1 MRLQS
6 DHRLEGERRLPPS
19 AVVGSV
25 LVHGLLVVAL
35 LTASVSF
42 AASPTPPETYR
53 VRLVAAA
60 AREAPQ
66 RLRPSPPE
74 VAEEENKPPPPA
86 PETKP
91 EVKRPAIVEE
101 TPPAI
106 PSTEPANAAEEGEE
120 VVNVQL
126 DGAVFAYPEYL
137 DNIIRQILRYWRPP
151 TDSRRL
157 RAELVFVIE
166 KDGSVEEIEWSQRSG
181 DMAFDLEARGAI
193 EAAGRAKAFGTLPGS
208 FERLRVSFFFDPA
221 SL

>member
-1 MRLQS
+1 MHLLPDDRS
-6 DHRLEGERRLPPS
+6 GSERRLPAS
-19 AVVGSV
+19 AILGSA
-25 LVHGLLVVAL
+25 LLHGALAIVL
-35 LTASVSF
+35 LTAPLSV
-42 AASPTPPETYR
+42 AAAPTVPETYR

-86 PETKP
+86 PEAKP
-91 EVKRPAIVEE
+91 EVKRPTVVEE
-101 TPPAI
+101 TPPPI
-106 PSTEPANAAEEGEE
+106 PSTEPASAPEEGDD

-126 DGAVFAYPEYL
+126 DGAVFPYPEYL

-157 RAELVFVIE
+157 RAELVFVIRD
-166 KDGSVEEIEWSQRSG
+166 DGSVAEIEWTQRSG
-181 DMAFDLEARGAI
+181 NTAFDLEARGAI
-193 EAAGRAKAFGTLPGS
+193 EAAGRAKAFGALPGS
-208 FERLRVSFFFDPA
+208 YDELRVSFFFDPA

>member
-1 MRLQS
+1 MQLLS
-6 DHRLEGERRLPPS
+6 DQRREGDLRLPPS
-19 AVVGSV
+19 AVAGSV
-25 LVHGLLVVAL
+25 VLHALLVVAL

-42 AASPTPPETYR
+42 AAPPAQPETYR

-66 RLRPSPPE
+66 RLKPSPPE
-74 VAEEENKPPPPA
+74 VAEEENKPPPPE
-86 PETKP
+86 PEAKP
-91 EVKRPAIVEE
+91 EVKRPTVIEE
-101 TPPAI
+101 TPPPL
-106 PSTEPANAAEEGEE
+106 PSTAPAKAPEEGDE

-166 KDGSVEEIEWSQRSG
+166 KDGSVEEIEWSKRSG

-193 EAAGRAKAFGTLPGS
+193 EAAGRAKAFGRVPGS
-208 FERLRVSFFFDPA
+208 YERLRVSFFFDPA